1 MSFKD
6 VAGSHLLWVCVI
18 VGIIIVAGLTVYYL
32 RLSYKNA
39 LELGIDKKTLKAVI
53 KSSVTFSIVP
63 SIAIVTGLVT
73 LAVVIGLPYAWFR
86 LSVLG
91 SVAYE
96 LMSANMALNAL
107 NLDVN
112 NADGYDFGLMAWAM
126 CLGISVSLIFNVF
139 FNKKI
144 HMGTL
149 KLGGED
155 KRWKAVAQT
164 VFMSALLC
172 ALIVPMLFGGMASLM
187 TFITSAIIAVVLSV
201 IAKKANAPWLN
212 EFVLAV
218 SLLGAMVA
226 SVFWDKLF

>member
-6 VAGSHLLWVCVI
+6 IAGSNILWTCVI
-18 VGIIIVAGLTVYYL
+18 IGIIIVTLLTVYYL
-32 RLSYKNA
+32 RISYKNA

-53 KSSVTFSIVP
+53 KSSATFSIVP
-63 SIAIVTGLVT
+63 SIAIVAGLVT

-112 NADGYDFGLMAWAM
+112 NADGYAFGLMAWAM
-126 CLGISVSLIFNVF
+126 CFGISISLVFNVF

-149 KLGGED
+149 KLGGDD
-155 KRWKAVAQT
+155 KRWKAAAQT
-164 VFMSALLC
+164 VFMSAMLC
-172 ALIVPMLFGGMASLM
+172 ALIVPMLFGGLASLM
-187 TFITSAIIAVVLSV
+187 TFITSAVIAVLLSV
-201 IAKKANAPWLN
+201 IAKKTNAPWIG
-212 EFVLAV
+212 EFTLAV
-218 SLLGAMVA
+218 CLLGAMVS

>member
-112 NADGYDFGLMAWAM
+112 NADGYAFGLMAWAM

-144 HMGTL
+144 HL
-149 KLGGED
+149 
-155 KRWKAVAQT
+155 
-164 VFMSALLC
+164 
-172 ALIVPMLFGGMASLM
+172 
-187 TFITSAIIAVVLSV
+187 
-201 IAKKANAPWLN
+201 
-212 EFVLAV
+212 
-218 SLLGAMVA
+218 
-226 SVFWDKLF
+226 

>member
-6 VAGSHLLWVCVI
+6 FAGSHLLWVCVI

-112 NADGYDFGLMAWAM
+112 NADGYAFGLMAWAM

-226 SVFWDKLF
+226 SVFWDKPF

>member
-112 NADGYDFGLMAWAM
+112 NADGYAFGLMAWAM

-144 HMGTL
+144 QMGTL

>member
-112 NADGYDFGLMAWAM
+112 NADGYAFGLMAWAM

-139 FNKKI
+139 FN
-144 HMGTL
+144 
-149 KLGGED
+149 
-155 KRWKAVAQT
+155 
-164 VFMSALLC
+164 
-172 ALIVPMLFGGMASLM
+172 LFC
-187 TFITSAIIAVVLSV
+187 
-201 IAKKANAPWLN
+201 
-212 EFVLAV
+212 
-218 SLLGAMVA
+218 
-226 SVFWDKLF
+226 